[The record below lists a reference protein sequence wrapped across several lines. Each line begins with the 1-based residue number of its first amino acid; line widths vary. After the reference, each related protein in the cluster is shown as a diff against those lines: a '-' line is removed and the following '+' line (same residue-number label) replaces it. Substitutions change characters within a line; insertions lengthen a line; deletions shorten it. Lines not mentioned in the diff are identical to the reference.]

1 MQIKSAGWWGMAS
14 ASSDILLWGLSAEA
28 WTAFSTAALASAT
41 SVLAVATIFLVVI
54 GRNQIV
60 AVRKEAKQE
69 RTLAYCDRY
78 DNDPVLDRCLRRL
91 GIAREAGRLVK
102 SASIRADATTVLNYL
117 DGLAVGIAQGLYINE
132 LARDHME
139 PILKAHVE
147 QYLGEKSP
155 DLGVSKD
162 DYRMLL
168 ALAERWGVSGKGVPQ
183 TLYRDGHN

>member
-1 MQIKSAGWWGMAS
+1 MAS
-14 ASSDILLWGLSAEA
+14 ASSEVLLWGLSAEA
-28 WTAFSTAALASAT
+28 WTAFSTAWLASAT

-54 GRNQIV
+54 ARNQII
-60 AVRKEAKQE
+60 AVRNEAKQE

-91 GIAREAGRLVK
+91 GSARESGRLVK
-102 SASIRADATTVLNYL
+102 SASTKADVTTVLNYL
-117 DGLAVGIAQGLYINE
+117 DGLAVGISQGLYINE

-139 PILKAHVE
+139 SILKAHVS

-162 DYRMLL
+162 DFRMLL
-168 ALAERWGVSGKGVPQ
+168 ALAEQWRKASEPTPQ
-183 TLYRDGHN
+183 TLYRDGRK